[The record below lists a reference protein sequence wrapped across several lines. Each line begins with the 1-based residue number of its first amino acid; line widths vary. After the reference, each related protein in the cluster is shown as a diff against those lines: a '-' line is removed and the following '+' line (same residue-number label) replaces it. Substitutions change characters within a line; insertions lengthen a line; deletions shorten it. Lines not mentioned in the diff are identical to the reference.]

1 MGLTYI
7 LTVLLTM
14 AVDNEDSFL
23 DDLLRGEFFG
33 AITGVYTLTLG
44 SVFYVLLF
52 LLGPT
57 LIGIK
62 YQRFAPVAMIM
73 LISGIVFAMFF
84 PTPIQFIFAAGAIFG
99 FAGVLYSVVH
109 K

>member
-1 MGLTYI
+1 MYLFTAFLMVLMEVENSPMSKLIHGDWSVIFTTY
-7 LTVLLTM
+7 TQ
-14 AVDNEDSFL
+14 
-23 DDLLRGEFFG
+23 
-33 AITGVYTLTLG
+33 TLG
-44 SVFYVLLF
+44 PAYHVLVF

-57 LIGIK
+57 LVGIK

-73 LISGIVFAMFF
+73 LVTSIPFGVFFQ
-84 PTPIQFIFAAGAIFG
+84 TPIQFIFAAAAILG